1 MEGDGGTFYVPEGT
15 NSEVVDLNNGLVG
28 ENLNSGLPIE
38 SAVVNEVPTGNIE
51 ESFKNSDQIKNLFD
65 KDLKDMNLKVIKD
78 NSSGGWTIDKGGKMA
93 LVKVYE
99 DKLVMEKIDLGGG
112 MESSILNSSEIDLGG
127 GQVEIG
133 VKNKVFDAAV
143 FRDKIKEFLK

>member
-1 MEGDGGTFYVPEGT
+1 
-15 NSEVVDLNNGLVG
+15 
-28 ENLNSGLPIE
+28 
-38 SAVVNEVPTGNIE
+38 
-51 ESFKNSDQIKNLFD
+51 
-65 KDLKDMNLKVIKD
+65 MNLKVIKD
-78 NSSGGWTIDKGGKMA
+78 NFSGGWTIDKGGKIA

-133 VKNKVFDAAV
+133 VKNKVLMQLFSG
-143 FRDKIKEFLK
+143 IKLKNS